1 MNTEV
6 VSREE
11 LEEDITAIMQ
21 SKKVN
26 IKENEI
32 FIAGVTK
39 AKAYS
44 GIRKMCIEIVQARTL
59 PIHEVNLTT
68 TILTHD
74 DRYLGEILSDVRVN
88 VEFTVKG
95 FDSVFSALTT
105 QTDVNKKLTGAEL
118 YEKTKN
124 LNDNEILSVFTR
136 IKTITVNEQIV
147 FPTISM
153 KQYSLK
159 RGLPQIITT
168 ILDTEE
174 TNRTINQIE
183 ELTSMT
189 LVNKENECMVDLY
202 RNQVYQIKE
211 FTHYGHNSDDIGVP
225 IKMPISKHY
234 DYIFDMNAIHSNQL
248 QNDICKTISGSESML
263 WTSELIERYSDKWDW
278 NALSKNDSVPWTLN
292 LINKYAAK
300 LSCSESIWNTLKPYI
315 DDELIEEVL
324 KIKEAPINK
333 EN

>member
-6 VSREE
+6 LSREE
-11 LEEDITAIMQ
+11 LEESITEVMQ

-26 IKENEI
+26 IKEYEM

-44 GIRKMCIEIVQARTL
+44 GVWKMCIEIVQARSL

-74 DRYLGEILSDVRVN
+74 DRYRGEILGDVRVK
-88 VEFTVKG
+88 VKFTVKE
-95 FDSVFSALTT
+95 FDSVFSSLCNYSNEN
-105 QTDVNKKLTGAEL
+105 NKSTGAEL

-124 LNDNEILSVFTR
+124 LNDYEILGVFAR
-136 IKTITVNEQIV
+136 VKTITVNEQIV
-147 FPTISM
+147 FPTISI

-159 RGLPQIITT
+159 RGLSQIITT
-168 ILDTEE
+168 ILDIEE
-174 TNRTINQIE
+174 TNRTISQIE
-183 ELTSMT
+183 ELKLMT

-234 DYIFDMNAIHSNQL
+234 DYVFDMDTIHSNQL
-248 QNDICKTISGSESML
+248 QNDICRTISSNESML
-263 WTSELIERYSDKWDW
+263 WTSGLIEKYYDKWDW
-278 NALSKNDSVPWTLN
+278 DELSKNKSIPWSLN
-292 LINKYAAK
+292 LINKYASK
-300 LSCSESIWNTLKPYI
+300 LSCSESIWKKLKPYI

-324 KIKEAPINK
+324 NKIN
-333 EN
+333 